1 MERRFLEDDDEVG
14 GNIKTMVSFVVEQIV
29 KEDRTE
35 RGASLWGVVKRL
47 DRTCNKKD
55 AKVFIWQMSAEQ
67 GEVWCKETK
76 HFGGHDIKQ
85 MTGSARA
92 ST

>member
-1 MERRFLEDDDEVG
+1 M
-14 GNIKTMVSFVVEQIV
+14 
-29 KEDRTE
+29 
-35 RGASLWGVVKRL
+35 KRL
-47 DRTCNKKD
+47 GRTCNKKD
-55 AKVFIWQMSAEQ
+55 AKVFIWRMSVEQ